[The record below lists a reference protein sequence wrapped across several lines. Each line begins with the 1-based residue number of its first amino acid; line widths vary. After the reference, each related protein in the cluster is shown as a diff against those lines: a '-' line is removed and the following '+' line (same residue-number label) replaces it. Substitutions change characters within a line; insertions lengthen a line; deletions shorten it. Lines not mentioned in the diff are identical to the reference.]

1 MRWLQSNGMIHSG
14 DLSSA
19 GIYLAAWLHMTVV
32 HLHLVFNY
40 SILFKKKKKV
50 KMWLC
55 YVNLGNQIIY
65 PDHLAGN

>member
-1 MRWLQSNGMIHSG
+1 MVAEQWYDTQWGFVKCRNLSCCMASHDSG
-14 DLSSA
+14 PFAS
-19 GIYLAAWLHMTVV
+19 GVQ
-32 HLHLVFNY
+32 
-40 SILFKKKKKV
+40 LFHFIKKKKKKV

>member
-1 MRWLQSNGMIHSG
+1 MICSG
-14 DLSSA
+14 ALSSV

-32 HLHLVFNY
+32 HLHLMFNY
-40 SILFKKKKKV
+40 SILFKKKKV